1 MFLFDF
7 WWNNAPILGARVEK
21 APILVV
27 GGGGRE
33 APIMS
38 ANHNIRVSFIALT
51 LSHKITVSQTH
62 THTHTH
68 TQKHT
73 HTDSHTHTHPHTH
86 KDAHNHA

>member
-1 MFLFDF
+1 MFFFDF

-27 GGGGRE
+27 GGGGGE

-68 TQKHT
+68 THTETHTQTHTQTHT
-73 HTDSHTHTHPHTH
+73 HTRTHTHV
-86 KDAHNHA
+86 